1 MSLFAILA
9 ALFIFCL
16 YFRWIIIGIVTL
28 FAAASGGVLAGLGAG
43 LLIYLLFKLCTV
55 IFLGGV
61 VAAADRHQ
69 NQQHRK

>member
-1 MSLFAILA
+1 MSFFALLA
-9 ALFIFCL
+9 ALFVFCL

-43 LLIYLLFKLCTV
+43 LLTYLLFKLCTV

-61 VAAADRHQ
+61 VAAADRHH
-69 NQQHRK
+69 NQRNRE